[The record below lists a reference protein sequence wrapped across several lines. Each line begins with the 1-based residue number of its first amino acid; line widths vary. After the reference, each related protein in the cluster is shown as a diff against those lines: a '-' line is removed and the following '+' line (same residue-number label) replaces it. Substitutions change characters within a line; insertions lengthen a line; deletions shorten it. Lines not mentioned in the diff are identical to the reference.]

1 MRQGKLEH
9 KACREG
15 GGEGMKSGSGGVEV
29 VIAAGEQPPA
39 PAEETNLLR
48 VPSDL
53 LRWFGLPPQRKG
65 SDLREQIAREIAKE
79 ISYSWIETEE
89 LETADEAAAVAV
101 VEKGVETVEAVE
113 AEEAAATARQKI
125 VRGQSSRRQSEPK
138 HAAAEDAQVPLRDS
152 PRGEGGARSSAGRG
166 PCGLPPHAVRGARAR
181 ARDRARRRR
190 AQHLTVGAAAGA
202 GGGATRRVPVCAADT
217 EASARACSRAART
230 ARPGAAVNPS
240 PRR

>member
-1 MRQGKLEH
+1 
-9 KACREG
+9 
-15 GGEGMKSGSGGVEV
+15 MKSGSGGVEV
-29 VIAAGEQPPA
+29 VIAAGEQPLA

-113 AEEAAATARQKI
+113 AEEAAATAMQKI

-152 PRGEGGARSSAGRG
+152 PLGDRVAFLRTLFGALELELGTE
-166 PCGLPPHAVRGARAR
+166 L
-181 ARDRARRRR
+181 
-190 AQHLTVGAAAGA
+190 AAAELNISRWEPLQA
-202 GGGATRRVPVCAADT
+202 LAVERLDVCQFARQTLRRVHELALEPHKVALLAI
-217 EASARACSRAART
+217 
-230 ARPGAAVNPS
+230 
-240 PRR
+240 

>member
-65 SDLREQIAREIAKE
+65 SDLREQIARQIAKE

-113 AEEAAATARQKI
+113 AEEAAATAMQKI

-152 PRGEGGARSSAGRG
+152 PLGDRVAFLRTLFGALELELGTELAAAELNISRWEPLQALAVERLDV
-166 PCGLPPHAVRGARAR
+166 CQFARQTLRRVHELALEPHAPHGQVRPLTPLRGG
-181 ARDRARRRR
+181 DRP
-190 AQHLTVGAAAGA
+190 HT
-202 GGGATRRVPVCAADT
+202 
-217 EASARACSRAART
+217 
-230 ARPGAAVNPS
+230 
-240 PRR
+240 

>member
-1 MRQGKLEH
+1 VRQGKLEH

-113 AEEAAATARQKI
+113 AEEAAATAMQKI

-152 PRGEGGARSSAGRG
+152 PRGEGSPFLSRAGTVWPSSARCSGRSSSSSGQSSPPPSSTSHGGSRCRRWRWSDSTCASLRGR
-166 PCGLPPHAVRGARAR
+166 H
-181 ARDRARRRR
+181 
-190 AQHLTVGAAAGA
+190 
-202 GGGATRRVPVCAADT
+202 
-217 EASARACSRAART
+217 
-230 ARPGAAVNPS
+230 
-240 PRR
+240 

>member
-1 MRQGKLEH
+1 
-9 KACREG
+9 
-15 GGEGMKSGSGGVEV
+15 MKSGSGGVEV

-113 AEEAAATARQKI
+113 AEEAAATAMQKI

-152 PRGEGGARSSAGRG
+152 PLGDRVAFLRTLFGALELELGTELAAAELNISRWEPLQALAVERLDV
-166 PCGLPPHAVRGARAR
+166 CQFARQTLRRVHELALEPHAPHGQVRPLTPLRGG
-181 ARDRARRRR
+181 DRP
-190 AQHLTVGAAAGA
+190 HT
-202 GGGATRRVPVCAADT
+202 
-217 EASARACSRAART
+217 
-230 ARPGAAVNPS
+230 
-240 PRR
+240 

>member
-1 MRQGKLEH
+1 
-9 KACREG
+9 
-15 GGEGMKSGSGGVEV
+15 MKSGSGGVEV

-113 AEEAAATARQKI
+113 AEEAAATAMQKI

-152 PRGEGGARSSAGRG
+152 PLGDRVAFLRTLFGALELELGTELAAAELNISRWEPLQVLAEERLDV
-166 PCGLPPHAVRGARAR
+166 CQFARQTLRRVHELALEPHAPHGQVRPLTPLRGG
-181 ARDRARRRR
+181 DRP
-190 AQHLTVGAAAGA
+190 HT
-202 GGGATRRVPVCAADT
+202 
-217 EASARACSRAART
+217 
-230 ARPGAAVNPS
+230 
-240 PRR
+240 

>member
-1 MRQGKLEH
+1 MP
-9 KACREG
+9 EG

-113 AEEAAATARQKI
+113 AEEAAATAMQKI

-152 PRGEGGARSSAGRG
+152 PLGDRVAFLRTLFGALELELGTELAAAELNISRWEPLQALAVERLDV
-166 PCGLPPHAVRGARAR
+166 CQFARQTLRRVHELALEPHAPHGQVRPLTPLRGG
-181 ARDRARRRR
+181 DRP
-190 AQHLTVGAAAGA
+190 HT
-202 GGGATRRVPVCAADT
+202 
-217 EASARACSRAART
+217 
-230 ARPGAAVNPS
+230 
-240 PRR
+240 

>member
-1 MRQGKLEH
+1 MEH

-113 AEEAAATARQKI
+113 AEEAAATAMQKI

-152 PRGEGGARSSAGRG
+152 PLGDRVAFLRTLFGALELELGTE
-166 PCGLPPHAVRGARAR
+166 L
-181 ARDRARRRR
+181 
-190 AQHLTVGAAAGA
+190 AAAELNISRWEPLQA
-202 GGGATRRVPVCAADT
+202 LAVERLDVCQFARQTLRRVHELALEPHKVALLAI
-217 EASARACSRAART
+217 
-230 ARPGAAVNPS
+230 
-240 PRR
+240 

>member
-1 MRQGKLEH
+1 LEH

-113 AEEAAATARQKI
+113 AEEAAATAMQKI

-152 PRGEGGARSSAGRG
+152 PLGDRVAFLRTLFGALELELGTE
-166 PCGLPPHAVRGARAR
+166 L
-181 ARDRARRRR
+181 
-190 AQHLTVGAAAGA
+190 AAAELNISRWEPLQA
-202 GGGATRRVPVCAADT
+202 LAVERLDVCQFARQTLRRVHELALEPHKVALLAI
-217 EASARACSRAART
+217 
-230 ARPGAAVNPS
+230 
-240 PRR
+240 

>member
-48 VPSDL
+48 VPSDI

-113 AEEAAATARQKI
+113 AEEAAATAMQKI
-125 VRGQSSRRQSEPK
+125 VRGQSSRRQSELK

-152 PRGEGGARSSAGRG
+152 PRGEGEPVPQQGGDRVAFLRTLFGALELELGTELAAAELNISRWEPLQALAVERLDVCQFARQTLRRVHELALEPHAPHGARCGR
-166 PCGLPPHAVRGARAR
+166 C
-181 ARDRARRRR
+181 
-190 AQHLTVGAAAGA
+190 
-202 GGGATRRVPVCAADT
+202 
-217 EASARACSRAART
+217 
-230 ARPGAAVNPS
+230 
-240 PRR
+240 